1 MNLELKLNEMAE
13 KLYGKTIAAC
23 TDAELYHSL
32 LQFTKK
38 QMAEKPVIE
47 GKEKGLLCFHGI
59 SDWQAVIL

>member
-47 GKEKGLLCFHGI
+47 GKKKVYPC
-59 SDWQAVIL
+59 